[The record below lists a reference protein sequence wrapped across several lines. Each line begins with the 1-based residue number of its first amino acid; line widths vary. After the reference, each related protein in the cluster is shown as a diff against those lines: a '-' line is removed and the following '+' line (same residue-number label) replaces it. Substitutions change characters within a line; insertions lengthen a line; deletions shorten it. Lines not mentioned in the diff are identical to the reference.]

1 MLEVDEIE
9 RVVRLRFVF
18 SHKCHARLFGA
29 RIELENNGL
38 HGRILELPINKPD
51 RERIQLMDPR
61 PSLTEKSSRSGGMAG
76 HQRFVMPIQ
85 NKNHCG
91 HNESFFP
98 YGKSFLETEV
108 SRPLQIASRE
118 ALFPSPMLQPGIT
131 TANRFVPTQSL
142 STSAVS
148 GARS

>member
-61 PSLTEKSSRSGGMAG
+61 PSLTEKSSRSGGMAE

-91 HNESFFP
+91 HNESFSLTGNLSLKP
-98 YGKSFLETEV
+98 KSQGRYKSLLAK
-108 SRPLQIASRE
+108 RC
-118 ALFPSPMLQPGIT
+118 SPRQCCSP
-131 TANRFVPTQSL
+131 A
-142 STSAVS
+142 
-148 GARS
+148 